1 LELQVIFRNPEGLN
15 NSAMITINHMEQKSI
30 RKNEELPVYTAFS
43 FISDVGGIL
52 GLFLGLSFWQLSVQL
67 LTPIAKKIE
76 QIFFK
81 KIRPPK
87 RTKKTVNK
95 IDVEIGEGHRS
106 RFLAGKTPT
115 VVRTLPVNHINLR
128 RVLTWPKALGS
139 SHVCPLGKVEV
150 PNRLYTTYVP
160 AGVSRQ
166 DSGLFGL
173 TSYSGHHWYT
183 ASAKESATATGL
195 M

>member
-1 LELQVIFRNPEGLN
+1 
-15 NSAMITINHMEQKSI
+15 MEQKSI

-52 GLFLGLSFWQLSVQL
+52 GLFLGLSFWQLSVEL

-81 KIRPPK
+81 KISPPK

-95 IDVEIGEGHRS
+95 IDVEIGQGHHS

-115 VVRTLPVNHINLR
+115 VVGTLRYSINRR
-128 RVLTWPKALGS
+128 RVLTLK
-139 SHVCPLGKVEV
+139 
-150 PNRLYTTYVP
+150 
-160 AGVSRQ
+160 SRQ
-166 DSGLFGL
+166 DSGLVGL
-173 TSYSGHHWYT
+173 TSRSGHRRCT
-183 ASAKESATATGL
+183 AFAKESATTTGL
-195 M
+195 NSLHIK